1 MNAVNTADPETPGD
15 AGKLPLAVL
24 DLAHIG
30 AGSSASEALKNSVDL
45 ARTAERLGY
54 SRYWFAEHHGMPS
67 IASSAP
73 EILIGHVASATATIR
88 VGSGGIMLPNH
99 APLRIAEAFHTLQAL
114 HPGRIDLGIGRA
126 PGADRA
132 AMAAMR
138 PFDAE
143 QFPAQLQEMF
153 ALSRGEFPAGH
164 AFHGVRAVPSDVR
177 LPPVWLLGSSGAS
190 ARLAGALGL
199 GYSFASHFS
208 RTSASPPIAAYR
220 AAFEPSL
227 EFARPHAILAV
238 SVVCAD
244 TSERAEFL
252 AGSLDLSWLRFRRQ
266 EFAPIPTPEEAAAYD
281 YDATERA
288 FIAENRATHF
298 VGTPEQVVERI
309 ASVAQQTGADEVM
322 VTTMVHAHA
331 DRRRSF
337 ELLAERWAAHGLTAT
352 PGPAAGSQPAVAV
365 APTVTANSAE
375 PHSQP

>member
-1 MNAVNTADPETPGD
+1 FKGTVRTALTSATMTTAATATTSATPLE
-15 AGKLPLAVL
+15 ATAPANGKLPLSVL

-30 AGSSASEALKNSVDL
+30 AGSSATEALKNSVTL

-54 SRYWFAEHHGMPS
+54 RRYWFAEHHGMPS

-143 QFPAQLQEMF
+143 QFPAQLQELF

-164 AFHGVRAVPSDVR
+164 VFHGVRAVPSDVA

-190 ARLAGALGL
+190 AGLAGALGL

-208 RTSASPPIAAYR
+208 RASASSPIAAYR
-220 AAFEPSL
+220 GAFRPSPD
-227 EFARPHAILAV
+227 FARPHAILAV
-238 SVVCAD
+238 SVVCAA
-244 TSERAEFL
+244 TAEHADFL

-266 EFAPIPTPEEAAAYD
+266 EFAPIPTPEEAAAYP

-288 FIAENRATHF
+288 FIEDNRATHI
-298 VGTPEQVVERI
+298 VGTPDQVVERI
-309 ASVAQQTGADEVM
+309 GTLARQTGADEVM

-331 DRRRSF
+331 DRQASF
-337 ELLAERWAAHGLTAT
+337 ELLADRWAKA
-352 PGPAAGSQPAVAV
+352 GPA
-365 APTVTANSAE
+365 VTTHARGD
-375 PHSQP
+375 